1 MCLPTPKQKQIVQI
15 VHMQTIQIV
24 LNEDSKK
31 TPER

>member
-1 MCLPTPKQKQIVQI
+1 MSFNSKTKKIVQI
-15 VHMQTIQIV
+15 VHTQTIQIV